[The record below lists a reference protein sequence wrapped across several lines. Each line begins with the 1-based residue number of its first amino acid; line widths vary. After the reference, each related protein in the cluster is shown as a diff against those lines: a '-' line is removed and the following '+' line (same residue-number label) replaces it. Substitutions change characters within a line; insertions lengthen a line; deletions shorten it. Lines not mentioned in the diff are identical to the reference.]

1 MDTRMETRSGS
12 TSGQR
17 GATSAAGNANKALD
31 DLQGAVHHGEQALKA
46 AAANAVDKVTDKV
59 EEARDRLTSALEA
72 AKATYAKLEDKAVA
86 SAKATDKLVREHPYP
101 SLGVAF
107 GIGLLVGVLINR
119 K

>member
-12 TSGQR
+12 TGGQR
-17 GATSAAGNANKALD
+17 GTTSVGGNANKALD

-46 AAANAVDKVTDKV
+46 VAAGAADKV
-59 EEARDRLTSALEA
+59 EEARDRLASALES
-72 AKATYAKLEDKAVA
+72 AKAAYAKLEDKAIA
-86 SAKATDKLVREHPYP
+86 SAKATDKLVRDHPYP

-107 GIGLLVGVLINR
+107 GVGLLVGVLINR

>member
-1 MDTRMETRSGS
+1 G
-12 TSGQR
+12 GHR
-17 GATSAAGNANKALD
+17 GTTSAAGNAEKALD
-31 DLQGAVHHGEQALKA
+31 DLQGAVHHGEEALKA
-46 AAANAVDKVTDKV
+46 VATGAANKVD
-59 EEARDRLTSALEA
+59 EARDRLASALEA
-72 AKATYAKLEDKAVA
+72 AKATYAKLEDKDVA